1 MTLTQE
7 SQLIVIQP
15 QQRLDSKHSN
25 TLTEQLSS
33 LVAHPKHLWVIDLV
47 KVDFMDSSG
56 LAALLKGISAIR
68 SSGCRLV
75 ICNLQAPV
83 RMIFELTQMDSVFEI
98 YENYDAVVT
107 MFNAQL

>member
-7 SQLIVIQP
+7 CQLIVIQP
-15 QQRLDSKHSN
+15 QQCLNWKHGN
-25 TLTEQLSS
+25 TLREQLSS
-33 LVAHPKHLWVIDLV
+33 LVPHPNHLWVIDLV

-56 LAALLKGISAIR
+56 LAALVKGLSATR
-68 SSGCRLV
+68 SSGCHLV

-107 MFNAQL
+107 MFNPKS

>member
-7 SQLIVIQP
+7 RQLIVIQP
-15 QQRLDSKHSN
+15 QQRLDLKHSN

-56 LAALLKGISAIR
+56 LAALLKGVSAIR

-107 MFNAQL
+107 MFNAQQ